1 MNAVANRSVALG
13 HARSRAADLCLPP
26 VALGRSASDIS
37 LLELRK
43 IAGALKRLGML
54 ASNQTLLSEHPT
66 LISGLTETLAQY
78 PTMVRAHLHK
88 AMKRVAVDNA
98 ARERKTL
105 DTSPEKLLGRAE
117 RIAATVEALRQNV
130 ERWDVDPVLNQM
142 FLFHVK
148 RLKDSVSVGG
158 PERIAR

>member
-1 MNAVANRSVALG
+1 
-13 HARSRAADLCLPP
+13 
-26 VALGRSASDIS
+26 
-37 LLELRK
+37 LELRK

-66 LISGLTETLAQY
+66 PISDLTETLAQY
-78 PTMVRAHLHK
+78 PSMVRAHLHK

-98 ARERKTL
+98 ARGRGSL

-130 ERWDVDPVLNQM
+130 ERWDVDPVLNKM

-148 RLKDSVSVGG
+148 RLKDSVSVGE
-158 PERIAR
+158 PQRLAR